1 MSLDEWSD
9 EFGYMVHWDRN
20 GWLYLI
26 LDDACEKA
34 KSALYSLRDFKVSS
48 VCGVTYYVTRI
59 DET

>member
-48 VCGVTYYVTRI
+48 VVGHVYYIVRV
-59 DET
+59 DES